1 MVSRFYT
8 PPELKFHVFGT
19 SKHEEEKWLAI
30 EYVVLLYLAVYCG
43 DFVEQIKKNLSYTP
57 CFLESMAKP
66 CLTRKCIVCGI
77 ILYAHFYN
85 MASKTSRTTNFSE
98 QGKLLLA
105 DLGRDFPEVESKGY
119 DSKTLAKKGKGIGG
133 KSELNL
139 TPRILTV

>member
-1 MVSRFYT
+1 M
-8 PPELKFHVFGT
+8 
-19 SKHEEEKWLAI
+19 AI
-30 EYVVLLYLAVYCG
+30 EYVVLLYLSVYCG
-43 DFVEQIKKNLSYTP
+43 DFVEQIKKNLSYPP

-85 MASKTSRTTNFSE
+85 MASKTSRTKNFSE

-119 DSKTLAKKGKGIGG
+119 DSKTLAKKGKAIGG